1 MKERKEK
8 KRKEQRERERE
19 REKRRGRTCPRRE
32 RERERG
38 TEGMASMVTVYGARR
53 LVDRLDLAPA
63 RDRGQQAEV
72 RGRVELWVSAFLF
85 WGISQNQR

>member
-8 KRKEQRERERE
+8 KRKTERE

-32 RERERG
+32 RERERERG
-38 TEGMASMVTVYGARR
+38 TEGTASTATVYGARR
-53 LVDRLDLAPA
+53 LVDRPDLAPA